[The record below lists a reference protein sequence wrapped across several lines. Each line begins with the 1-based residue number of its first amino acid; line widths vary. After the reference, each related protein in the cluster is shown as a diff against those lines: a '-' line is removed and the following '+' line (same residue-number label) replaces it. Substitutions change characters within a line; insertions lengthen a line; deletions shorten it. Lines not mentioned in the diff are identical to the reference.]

1 MNIPPGS
8 RSKVF
13 LVPLRGVPSPLHPAL
28 CSSIIVAHWGLCISG
43 VTQPVPL
50 SGFSCNPLPSREP
63 SSVLPRAAILF
74 VPTVPTCTNHHGLS
88 ASTVGLGG
96 PVLDYSRPRT
106 EQPGMWLLMCLL
118 CAKWSLWLPGMDCS
132 ALADAASCLPVVV
145 PASVFVC
152 LPFFTPGRGETL
164 KPITQMRGLRAT
176 DSPGLE
182 PPGPSCW
189 PVASQA

>member
-13 LVPLRGVPSPLHPAL
+13 LVPWGGAFTTPPRPLLLHHRRPLGSLYQWSDTACALVWLLMQPAALTRAVICAPACSNTVCSHCSHLYEPPRFVRLHSGARG
-28 CSSIIVAHWGLCISG
+28 
-43 VTQPVPL
+43 
-50 SGFSCNPLPSREP
+50 
-63 SSVLPRAAILF
+63 PRF
-74 VPTVPTCTNHHGLS
+74 R
-88 ASTVGLGG
+88 
-96 PVLDYSRPRT
+96 YSRPRT
-106 EQPGMWLLMCLL
+106 EQPGTWLLMCLL